1 MCDWLK
7 QKSNTIVFRMMRSLL
22 RTKCTLESET
32 NATCDDDD
40 DDDDYKSCS
49 DDADDDFLS
58 PSDDDDDD
66 DDCR

>member
-40 DDDDYKSCS
+40 DDDYKSCS

-66 DDCR
+66 DYK